1 MGPVGAVGANFE
13 PGDFGPLAEDAEEPG
28 MSALT
33 QKEPR
38 RHVSCDSL

>member
-28 MSALT
+28 MSA
-33 QKEPR
+33 QYR
-38 RHVSCDSL
+38 NIYSVYA